1 MKTYSVREIKKIIK
15 ESSDEFKP
23 VLGKNVDST
32 DKKNNKKAYKDI
44 EKETAS
50 YNPKSELKKPVNPR
64 KYDFNKGMQ
73 DLIYNKD
80 TINKSFSDRA
90 KAQMN
95 GYTSVQ
101 NQNLHKNEAYG
112 NATYGLDT
120 KEIEQKVAKNA
131 ADEKAA
137 ALGGLVTRTRPQDY
151 TADEVGKS
159 IMDKNISEEKT
170 IKRLH
175 FKRTKFLS
183 ENHMFKKI
191 PDDYKKD
198 GMKFIMEDYT
208 GNRYKIEW
216 NENTP
221 TILEHTD
228 KKTLNE
234 QMSKIYS
241 LFNTSKEVKQST
253 SKQSTI
259 NNENTLNEMINK
271 TRKM

>member
-1 MKTYSVREIKKIIK
+1 MKTYSVREIKKLIK

-101 NQNLHKNEAYG
+101 NQKLHKDEAYG

-137 ALGGLVTRTRPQDY
+137 ALGGLVARTRAQDY
-151 TADEVGKS
+151 TAVEVGKG
-159 IMDKNISEEKT
+159 I
-170 IKRLH
+170 
-175 FKRTKFLS
+175 
-183 ENHMFKKI
+183 
-191 PDDYKKD
+191 
-198 GMKFIMEDYT
+198 
-208 GNRYKIEW
+208 W
-216 NENTP
+216 
-221 TILEHTD
+221 
-228 KKTLNE
+228 
-234 QMSKIYS
+234 
-241 LFNTSKEVKQST
+241 
-253 SKQSTI
+253 
-259 NNENTLNEMINK
+259 
-271 TRKM
+271 

>member
-1 MKTYSVREIKKIIK
+1 MTTYSVKEIKELIK

-23 VLGKNVDST
+23 VLGKNVDSS
-32 DKKNNKKAYKDI
+32 DKKNNKKTYKDI
-44 EKETAS
+44 EKETS
-50 YNPKSELKKPVNPR
+50 EYNPKSELKKPVNPR

-73 DLIYNKD
+73 DLVYNKD
-80 TINKSFSDRA
+80 TINKSFAERA

-95 GYTSVQ
+95 GYTSVE
-101 NQNLHKNEAYG
+101 NQKLHKDEAYG

-120 KEIEQKVAKNA
+120 KEIEQKVAQNA

-151 TADEVGKS
+151 TSDEVGKS
-159 IMDKNISEEKT
+159 IMDSNIVENKT
-170 IKRLH
+170 IKRLR
-175 FKRTKFLS
+175 FKKTKFLS

-208 GNRYKIEW
+208 GNRYKVEW
-216 NENTP
+216 AENMP

-228 KKTLNE
+228 KKRLDE

-241 LFNTSKEVKQST
+241 LFGTTKDAKQST

-259 NNENTLNEMINK
+259 NTESTLNEMINK